1 MHFTYFAYEIHADVK
16 PATIRALDYI
26 AGTDEFPAT
35 TCSGYRAERGDCLL
49 SARPEVVWLVEG
61 MPLLSRFATITASKL
76 RTHDDINGVPAHFTS
91 ISKLLDF
98 GSTAVG
104 IE

>member
-1 MHFTYFAYEIHADVK
+1 MS
-16 PATIRALDYI
+16 RM
-26 AGTDEFPAT
+26 FPAT

-49 SARPEVVWLVEG
+49 SARPEVVWLAEG
-61 MPLLSRFATITASKL
+61 MPLLSRFATITASLPKL
-76 RTHDDINGVPAHFTS
+76 RTHDDINGTSAHFTS